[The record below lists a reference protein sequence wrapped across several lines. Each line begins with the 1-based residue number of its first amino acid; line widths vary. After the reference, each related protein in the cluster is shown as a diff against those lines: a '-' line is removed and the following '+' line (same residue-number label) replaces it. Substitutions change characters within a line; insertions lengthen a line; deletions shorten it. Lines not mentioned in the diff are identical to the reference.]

1 MYRYSTTLAD
11 AICRWENMKGNSS
24 YLTTGTD
31 EHGQKVKKEADKRKM
46 DVKKY
51 CDGVA
56 SSFQKELSNYSLNI
70 GRFIRTTDNDHE
82 KVFFYFNCLI
92 ELGGIRCMG

>member
-1 MYRYSTTLAD
+1 
-11 AICRWENMKGNSS
+11 MKGNSS

-82 KVFFYFNCLI
+82 KVFFYYHCLI
-92 ELGGIRCMG
+92 ELGSIRYMG

>member
-1 MYRYSTTLAD
+1 
-11 AICRWENMKGNSS
+11 MKGNSS
-24 YLTTGTD
+24 YLPTGTD

-56 SSFQKELSNYSLNI
+56 SSFQKELCNYSLNI

-82 KVFFYFNCLI
+82 KVFFSFNSFI
-92 ELGGIRCMG
+92 ELGCIRCMG

>member
-1 MYRYSTTLAD
+1 
-11 AICRWENMKGNSS
+11 MKGNSS

-31 EHGQKVKKEADKRKM
+31 ELGQKVKKEADKRKM

-56 SSFQKELSNYSLNI
+56 SSFQKELCNYSLNI

-82 KVFFYFNCLI
+82 KVFFSFNSFI
-92 ELGGIRCMG
+92 ELGCIRCMG